1 MSVEQVAEPV
11 IRRAARPAGAG
22 PSRVMTIAVLAVTA
36 VLIVAAAYFT
46 NRPTDA
52 SGLTPVSL
60 TGTPTGPAPIVGQA
74 APAFT
79 ANLVDGT
86 SFSLSDL
93 KGKAVWLT
101 FGASWCQPCRS
112 EAADIE
118 ALYQA
123 FKDKGVVV
131 VQVFMQEDSP
141 AVKDYTDRV
150 GLTYLKIPDPRTTL
164 STEYRILG
172 IPTHF
177 VIGRDGVLRQIKV
190 GTMTADEMSQVL
202 TGLAG

>member
-1 MSVEQVAEPV
+1 MNAEQLAAPV
-11 IRRAARPAGAG
+11 VRRTARSSG
-22 PSRVMTIAVLAVTA
+22 PSRTATILVMAVTA
-36 VLIVAAAYFT
+36 ILIVGAAYLA
-46 NRPTDA
+46 NRQDDS
-52 SGLTPVSL
+52 SGITQVNL

-79 ANLVDGT
+79 AKQVDGT
-86 SFSLSDL
+86 SLSLADL

-112 EAADIE
+112 EAVDIQ
-118 ALYQA
+118 AASVA

-131 VQVFMQEDSP
+131 VQVFMQEDQA
-141 AVKDYTDRV
+141 AVQDYANRV
-150 GLTYLKIPDPRTTL
+150 GLTYLKVPDPKTAL

-177 VIGRDGVLRQIKV
+177 FIGADGVLRQIKV
-190 GTMTADEMSQVL
+190 GTMTGDEMSQML
-202 TGLAG
+202 TQLVG